1 MISRTKIGI
10 DCLELLLYAGLII
23 ATAAALCENL
33 GNRSVTTIA
42 HVSPGNVLPTH
53 YDIQLRVP
61 HPAKRNVDFYGS
73 SGISLYVRCA
83 TRSIGLHS
91 LGTVID
97 ETKTELIKIKAKTR
111 SYYPISHVYDAGK
124 HIVAITFGEELKPGS
139 YKLHVKFTGVAPKL
153 YEYELVHFYRQ
164 SYRSIEN
171 IVLIARMPFMPVA
184 IYEDSPCW
192 DQSQSNTTFT
202 VAVIHNSRYTALSY
216 DKPERV
222 SFIKE
227 RDMMCTHFPE
237 SPSMSTCAVVV
248 VVLDFVHISNRKETV
263 NLWCRPHL
271 KAHLK
276 FAHGVAQNITQHL
289 KQYLRHFHKKIDHV
303 AVPKF
308 ALLES
313 AYWGVN
319 IYNEQDIVYNKETHP
334 TFRMMDVAK
343 KIATQVAHQ
352 WFGVTISPICWSNM
366 WLSQGLASF
375 FHTYILDKIF
385 EKWRQMDFLVVKD
398 LQESFRTDSV
408 NLLGQSCSKSSAV
421 RNPYNY
427 YFNPAIYKKA
437 PIVLRIL
444 QHIMTDEV
452 FREGIITYL
461 HYHTFAPVTF
471 DNLWNVMQLVLSK
484 SNVLHRNFKI
494 KEVMDSWVNYK
505 QYPLVT
511 VTRNYETGETI
522 ISQKRFHLQK
532 NEEND
537 VTEDHKW
544 WIPVTFAT
552 QTNPDFS
559 NTFPNYWLSPLDQNI
574 SLHVHPNDWIVVNLQ
589 QVESKAFKLHMAKI
603 FTGLLENV
611 GYEEKLDED
620 DLMKLKR
627 LDATKWACIVGNSK
641 CRRMATVKLDEYLA
655 NPDRKISPWWQKWVY
670 CSGLMAANITTW
682 NRVMDLYLQKPD
694 RKFLEYLACS
704 EDPDVIINYLN
715 IIASK
720 NLITID
726 IDRDLALTC
735 ILNRH
740 ASNNL
745 VLDYVLEN
753 FEQMES
759 KFITANIILRN
770 LISNVYS
777 KELLHKIKEFMK
789 CNLGEQSKISI
800 KVQRL
805 IHERLIELK
814 VMKADFKFL
823 FINKDQV

>member
-589 QVESKAFKLHMAKI
+589 QVGYYRVNYDSTNWRKITNYLNCEEYTKIHVLNRAQIIDDAYALLTEKQLDIFTFFNVTSYLSRERDYIAWYPMFRILSLLTQFFSFPESKAFKLHMAKI

-655 NPDRKISPWWQKWVY
+655 NPDR
-670 CSGLMAANITTW
+670 
-682 NRVMDLYLQKPD
+682 
-694 RKFLEYLACS
+694 
-704 EDPDVIINYLN
+704 
-715 IIASK
+715 
-720 NLITID
+720 
-726 IDRDLALTC
+726 
-735 ILNRH
+735 
-740 ASNNL
+740 
-745 VLDYVLEN
+745 
-753 FEQMES
+753 